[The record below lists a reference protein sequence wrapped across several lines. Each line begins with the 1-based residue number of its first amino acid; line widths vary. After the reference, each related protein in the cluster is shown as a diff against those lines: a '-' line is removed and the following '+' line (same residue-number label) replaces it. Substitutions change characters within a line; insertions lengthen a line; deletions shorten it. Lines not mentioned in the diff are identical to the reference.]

1 MDKLESQQPSSK
13 PFRHRPKFVLIDP
26 LAIDKALLY
35 RIDGKFR
42 IGLILCTEP
51 GPDGK
56 LRVEQAMPSEL
67 FRAGKHR
74 SPIVGTWHTLSERWT
89 PEKRR
94 AGRKPTSGQ

>member
-1 MDKLESQQPSSK
+1 MDKLESKEPPGK
-13 PFRHRPKFVLIDP
+13 PFKHRARFVLIDP
-26 LAIDKALLY
+26 LAIDKRLLY

-67 FRAGKHR
+67 LRGGKHR
-74 SPIVGTWHTLSERWT
+74 APIVGTWHTLSDRWT

-94 AGRKPTSGQ
+94 AGRKPSFRP